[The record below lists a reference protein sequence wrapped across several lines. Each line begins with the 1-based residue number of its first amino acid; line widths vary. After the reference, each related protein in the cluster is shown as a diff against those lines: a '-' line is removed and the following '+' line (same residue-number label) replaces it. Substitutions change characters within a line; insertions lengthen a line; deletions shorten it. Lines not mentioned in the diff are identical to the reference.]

1 MTPSTIYRK
10 VMIFNWIKLGIGF
23 LNCLIAMM
31 IVGGAYLV
39 ITHFEFEMMTNI
51 AIGCGAFL
59 FIVGAYYITM
69 SRLGYSIR
77 TGQLAITERANA
89 GNDLPPNPI
98 EFSKDIVSKRFGSN
112 RRFYLVSRD
121 IAIVIR
127 QFVRVIS
134 RGFSVDSDLP
144 DLRISHRLLILLS
157 HTAIYKAD
165 DCCIAYALRK
175 RDYELNAAIVDALT
189 ILAQQWNVFI
199 RRAFKLSLFVIVGC
213 IFLFLIFYLPGL
225 AVSQSLSIS
234 SLPWMGISFLLM
246 LSFKIAFFDSWV
258 QTKMTCEFLDITND
272 TAIDGKL
279 YQKLD
284 SWSSMYAHLRKLA
297 QKATEKAE
305 KSENSTDVDNHI
317 ARETK
322 DDDVKDFCNDGEG
335 ENKGLEGESIN
346 EDDAK
351 DCCTDEDDEN
361 KVLEDD
367 NANECTHAKG
377 HCNECDLEKA
387 ADYDSSSSSDEH
399 SRLG

>member
-1 MTPSTIYRK
+1 M
-10 VMIFNWIKLGIGF
+10 
-23 LNCLIAMM
+23 
-31 IVGGAYLV
+31 
-39 ITHFEFEMMTNI
+39 
-51 AIGCGAFL
+51 
-59 FIVGAYYITM
+59 
-69 SRLGYSIR
+69 
-77 TGQLAITERANA
+77 
-89 GNDLPPNPI
+89 
-98 EFSKDIVSKRFGSN
+98 
-112 RRFYLVSRD
+112 
-121 IAIVIR
+121 
-127 QFVRVIS
+127 
-134 RGFSVDSDLP
+134 
-144 DLRISHRLLILLS
+144 ILLS

-305 KSENSTDVDNHI
+305 KAENPTDVDNHI

-322 DDDVKDFCNDGEG
+322 DDDVKDCCNDGDG
-335 ENKGLEGESIN
+335 
-346 EDDAK
+346 
-351 DCCTDEDDEN
+351 EN

-377 HCNECDLEKA
+377 HCNECDLEQS

>member
-1 MTPSTIYRK
+1 
-10 VMIFNWIKLGIGF
+10 MIFNWIKLGIGF

-112 RRFYLVSRD
+112 RKFYLVSRD

-305 KSENSTDVDNHI
+305 KAEKAENPTDVDNHI

-322 DDDVKDFCNDGEG
+322 DDDVKDCCNDGDG
-335 ENKGLEGESIN
+335 ENKVLEGESIN
-346 EDDAK
+346 EDEAK
-351 DCCTDEDDEN
+351 DCCNDGDDEN

-377 HCNECDLEKA
+377 HCNECDLEQS

>member
-1 MTPSTIYRK
+1 
-10 VMIFNWIKLGIGF
+10 MIFNWIKLGIGF

-39 ITHFEFEMMTNI
+39 ITHFEFDMMTNI

-89 GNDLPPNPI
+89 GNGLPPNPI

-112 RRFYLVSRD
+112 RKFYLVSRD

-213 IFLFLIFYLPGL
+213 FFLFLIFYLPGL

-272 TAIDGKL
+272 TEIDGKL

-305 KSENSTDVDNHI
+305 KAEKAENPTDVDNHI

-322 DDDVKDFCNDGEG
+322 DDDVKDCCNDGDG
-335 ENKGLEGESIN
+335 ENKVLEGESIN
-346 EDDAK
+346 EDEAK
-351 DCCTDEDDEN
+351 DCCMDGDDEN

-367 NANECTHAKG
+367 NANECTHAKC
-377 HCNECDLEKA
+377 HCNECDLEQS

>member
-112 RRFYLVSRD
+112 RKFYLVSRD

-305 KSENSTDVDNHI
+305 KAENPTDVDNHI

-322 DDDVKDFCNDGEG
+322 DDDVKDCCNDGDG
-335 ENKGLEGESIN
+335 ENN
-346 EDDAK
+346 
-351 DCCTDEDDEN
+351 
-361 KVLEDD
+361 VLEDD

-377 HCNECDLEKA
+377 HCNECDLEQS